1 MECILWKFRVHFF
14 YRRKKKEEEKVWVLH
29 HLLHETAIFCIRN
42 YIMKETSFQGKY
54 VKSKAVP
61 LGDILINLNAVK
73 TVKLEYLKDLKGTS
87 FFPLF

>member
-1 MECILWKFRVHFF
+1 MYPMEIPCSFLLQK
-14 YRRKKKEEEKVWVLH
+14 KKKEEEKVWVLH
-29 HLLHETAIFCIRN
+29 RLLHETAIFCIRN

-54 VKSKAVP
+54 VNSKAVP
-61 LGDILINLNAVK
+61 LGDVLIKLNAVK